1 MENCDEN
8 LPNLSFSVL
17 IEGIKFYAN
26 NPSMIGKTFLRLE
39 RDFDK
44 HVNYCRDESNAQE
57 YLFNN
62 DAVREFFEV
71 SKERNGRIEARDFS
85 KKLSKIFISCH
96 LLKNKRRKII
106 EKFHD
111 DNLFDCFSLR
121 LLPHDHARVFLI

>member
-1 MENCDEN
+1 MKIY
-8 LPNLSFSVL
+8 LIWISFSVL

-71 SKERNGRIEARDFS
+71 SG
-85 KKLSKIFISCH
+85 
-96 LLKNKRRKII
+96 
-106 EKFHD
+106 KF
-111 DNLFDCFSLR
+111 
-121 LLPHDHARVFLI
+121 